1 MTLLVKPM
9 RQKLSFKANCR
20 MRGSN
25 VVVRRPKV
33 VLLMSLLSLLTEKF
47 VWLKALN
54 ASARNS
60 RFHDSLIFVRLIR
73 LRSTIQKPGPLT
85 GVNCNVPYWP
95 ASGFCSNCGL
105 PRPSEPINEGST
117 KSGRPDAGSKNNPV
131 RSCNSP
137 RLSEVMTVCLAE
149 RVLDWRLTVPRFEVN
164 EIGRP
169 VRASNMLLI
178 CHPPSRREAR
188 PLCVHDFPR
197 GLPGPKGSS

>member
-1 MTLLVKPM
+1 MTLLVRPR
-9 RQKLSFKANCR
+9 RQKLSFNANCR

-33 VLLMSLLSLLTEKF
+33 VLLMSLFSLLTEKF

-73 LRSTIQKPGPLT
+73 LRSTFQKPGPLT
-85 GVNCNVPYWP
+85 GVNCKLPYSP
-95 ASGFCSNCGL
+95 ALGFCRDCGL
-105 PRPSEPINEGST
+105 ARPSAPINDGST

-131 RSCNSP
+131 LSCNSS
-137 RLSEVMTVCLAE
+137 RLSEVVTVFLAE
-149 RVLDWRLTVPRFEVN
+149 RPWRLTVPRFEVN

-169 VRASNMLLI
+169 VRFSKMPLS
-178 CHPPSRREAR
+178 CHPPNRREAR
-188 PLCVHDFPR
+188 PPCIH
-197 GLPGPKGSS
+197 GLPGPKGNS